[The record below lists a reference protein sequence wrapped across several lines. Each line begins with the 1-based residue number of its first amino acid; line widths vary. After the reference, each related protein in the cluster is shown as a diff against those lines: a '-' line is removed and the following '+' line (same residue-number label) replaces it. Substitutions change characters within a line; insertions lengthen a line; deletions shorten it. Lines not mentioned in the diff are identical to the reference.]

1 LSISRDDVVHVAKL
15 ARLGLSEDEI
25 GLFAEQ
31 LSAVVGYVDQIAEL
45 DLDDVPPT
53 AHPVELT
60 NVFRE
65 DVVKQSLSQAE
76 VLANAPEQEDG
87 AFVVPKI
94 VQ

>member
-1 LSISRDDVVHVAKL
+1 MSISRDDVVHVAKL

-25 GLFAEQ
+25 VTFAEQ
-31 LSAVVGYVDQIAEL
+31 LSAVVGYVDQIAKL
-45 DLDDVPPT
+45 DLNDVPPT

-65 DVVKQSLSQAE
+65 DIVKPSLSQAE

-94 VQ
+94 V

>member
-1 LSISRDDVVHVAKL
+1 MSISRDDVVHVAKL
-15 ARLGLSEDEI
+15 ARLGLSDDEI
-25 GLFAEQ
+25 GMFAEQ

-45 DLDDVPPT
+45 DLDGVPPT

-65 DVVKQSLSQAE
+65 DIVKPSLSQAE

-94 VQ
+94 V